1 MIIDF
6 HTHVL
11 PPQIKKDR
19 GRCVNRD
26 ESFAQIYGDR
36 KNVIATAEDLIANM
50 DREAVDVSVIVNYGW
65 STHELC
71 VETNDYIM
79 ESVSRYPK
87 RLVGFGAIATYDADG
102 DLKEMERCARGGLRG
117 IGELRPDCQK
127 PGFAQKKALGPFVAL
142 LRQHKLLLMTHS
154 SEPVGHIY
162 AGKGIVSPA
171 LLYWFITYFPDITL
185 ICAHWGGGL
194 PFYALMP
201 EVQKALANVYFD
213 TAASP
218 FLYRPDIYRAV
229 SQITGA
235 EKILFGSDYPVM
247 PPGRIRGEIESGG
260 LAEPDKAAILGG
272 NARRLLGL

>member
-1 MIIDF
+1 
-6 HTHVL
+6 
-11 PPQIKKDR
+11 
-19 GRCVNRD
+19 
-26 ESFAQIYGDR
+26 
-36 KNVIATAEDLIANM
+36 
-50 DREAVDVSVIVNYGW
+50 
-65 STHELC
+65 
-71 VETNDYIM
+71 
-79 ESVSRYPK
+79 
-87 RLVGFGAIATYDADG
+87 
-102 DLKEMERCARGGLRG
+102 
-117 IGELRPDCQK
+117 
-127 PGFAQKKALGPFVAL
+127 VAL

-171 LLYWFITYFPDITL
+171 LLYWFITYFPDIIL

-247 PPGRIRGEIESGG
+247 SPGRIHNEIESVG
-260 LAEPDKAAILGG
+260 LAEPDKAAILGD